1 MKKSCS
7 YCGRI
12 HPKGYV
18 CQLKPK
24 KDIGQNRKKN
34 RSEADRFRSTMQWR
48 RLSERIRERD
58 KHICQAC
65 LHGLGSPIRWRPS
78 DPVEVHHIDPMESAF
93 EKKDDEDNLITLC
106 KIHHEEAEAG
116 RIDTGTLKTIAK
128 KNNKEDIIIF

>member
-24 KDIGQNRKKN
+24 KDIRQNRKKS
-34 RSEADRFRSTMQWR
+34 RSEANRFRGTMQWR

-58 KHICQAC
+58 KYICQAC
-65 LHGLGSPIRWRPS
+65 LHRLGSQIRWRPG
-78 DPVEVHHIDPMESAF
+78 DPVEVHHIEPLESAI

-106 KIHHEEAEAG
+106 KLHHEEAEAG
-116 RIDTGTLKTIAK
+116 EIEAEVLKAMAK
-128 KNNKEDIIIF
+128 KNNEEDIIEF